1 MTLPGGSAASRP
13 RVYIG
18 ESVNLQRRLAGNYR
32 SPGPSQQTNVRI
44 NALLGRHL
52 AAGGTV
58 GVAVATSAALWLDG
72 TEHPLGLSRKDAR
85 LFAENAALV
94 FAHVTDD
101 ADIEN
106 L

>member
-52 AAGGTV
+52 AAGGT
-58 GVAVATSAALWLDG
+58 SAALWLDG